1 MMVYVN
7 NQPPKDGSIK
17 FFCAMKSEQ
26 LLFILKFKM
35 KICESRIIIPNSYH
49 TTAAASRV
57 ANALDTSMS
66 NQMHPSSSNFIPA
79 IRHSMHSMEVEM
91 KSSYQQAPSPVE
103 FPNSNS
109 SPNFFISNPSERQ
122 STEVSKHKRKHESQ
136 VTQDYEL
143 KKTKKNGTHMITE
156 EEEEPPIKVTL
167 DKKKNNQQKYYPT
180 DSGEEIGN
188 SCEILTSKEAFNRAN
203 NNANS
208 RSMKYE
214 NIQRE
219 QQQQQQQHHSNN
231 NSNNPHAYIQQYQY
245 KKSPQQQRHHQMQQP
260 IIEKKQE
267 PTYPRYSERSM
278 DSNPQRQLIKA
289 GMSDIGDSLPKYE
302 SRHHSTMSTD
312 FTRSIFDAGPKGNN
326 NAFGIQC
333 KRNFILRFF

>member
-7 NQPPKDGSIK
+7 NKPPKDGSIK

-35 KICESRIIIPNSYH
+35 KICESRIIISNSYH

-66 NQMHPSSSNFIPA
+66 NQMHPSSSNYIPA
-79 IRHSMHSMEVEM
+79 IRHSMQSMEVEV

-109 SPNFFISNPSERQ
+109 SPNFFISNPNERQ

-143 KKTKKNGTHMITE
+143 KKTKKNGVHMITE
-156 EEEEPPIKVTL
+156 EEEEPPVRITL
-167 DKKKNNQQKYYPT
+167 DKKKTNNQKYYPA
-180 DSGEEIGN
+180 DSNDEGIT
-188 SCEILTSKEAFNRAN
+188 SSVEILTSKEAFNRAHN
-203 NNANS
+203 PSSNANS

-219 QQQQQQQHHSNN
+219 QQQQHSN

-245 KKSPQQQRHHQMQQP
+245 KKHPQQQMQQMQQP

-267 PTYPRYSERSM
+267 PSYPRYSERSV
-278 DSNPQRQLIKA
+278 DSNPPRQLIKA
-289 GMSDIGDSLPKYE
+289 GMSEIGDSLPKYE
-302 SRHHSTMSTD
+302 SRHASTMSTD
-312 FTRSIFDAGPKGNN
+312 FTRSIFDAGPKGIH
-326 NAFGIQC
+326 NAFGLQR
-333 KRNFILRFF
+333 KKKFLLDFF